1 MSDLYQLTGED
12 RELFVQVREL
22 VRKNASDFATAGAWI
37 DDFGNAASRR
47 HIEAQ
52 TLKELKRQSHYSP
65 KRKTHQKVA
74 PRPVPYENIL
84 ASAFNSLLTDKQI
97 LADRASDDSRETV
110 ARRVILV
117 TWLLTYP
124 DAHLFETPLTIVQS
138 GEWKEIPSL
147 DNSFSVH
154 SYNIHQE
161 CSGKEVSFNRW
172 LLRRT
177 FIEKSVTT
185 ANQWIDRVRQA
196 LVVIHG
202 LNSICIRTCEDLQGD
217 LCRLADRLDANAKQP
232 SARRASGNY
241 DRELEYAGMLIAQ
254 AIRQDYLNLSDKNG
268 MWQKD
273 KAKWLNSAAQRDCM
287 RSRSQGEGSSIA
299 ASGHFS
305 LFASVSVRLSRQG
318 RIILPSSANFGSLNT
333 TPYQNDMVGYI
344 DYWRERF
351 GVAAAACREIAR
363 TMRNADVLSEY
374 GLGKTTGAIGVK
386 KLNGKAM
393 GKKGR
398 PKRYDYNESAR
409 LWSHWQGAKAS
420 GTQLKEFVQQRGLNF
435 KELKKRFTALRA
447 YRQRNDTD

>member
-1 MSDLYQLTGED
+1 
-12 RELFVQVREL
+12 
-22 VRKNASDFATAGAWI
+22 
-37 DDFGNAASRR
+37 
-47 HIEAQ
+47 
-52 TLKELKRQSHYSP
+52 
-65 KRKTHQKVA
+65 
-74 PRPVPYENIL
+74 
-84 ASAFNSLLTDKQI
+84 
-97 LADRASDDSRETV
+97 
-110 ARRVILV
+110 
-117 TWLLTYP
+117 
-124 DAHLFETPLTIVQS
+124 
-138 GEWKEIPSL
+138 
-147 DNSFSVH
+147 
-154 SYNIHQE
+154 
-161 CSGKEVSFNRW
+161 
-172 LLRRT
+172 
-177 FIEKSVTT
+177 
-185 ANQWIDRVRQA
+185 
-196 LVVIHG
+196 
-202 LNSICIRTCEDLQGD
+202 
-217 LCRLADRLDANAKQP
+217 
-232 SARRASGNY
+232 
-241 DRELEYAGMLIAQ
+241 MLIAQ